1 MWSKLVEFVRAR
13 KALSIA
19 IAVVVLV
26 IAGGAIFMAVRADP
40 VVPTTTTSPPP
51 TSTTMAETTTSGA
64 TSTTIGGAT
73 SQINGLPV
81 ADPELLDRR
90 LLAVKI
96 DNHPDARPHS
106 GIEDADAV
114 IELMVEGVTRFIS
127 MWQQSDSE
135 FLGPMR
141 SGRPT
146 DQTLLAFFNEPSF
159 AISGA
164 QSWVQN
170 MIRSVGIHLVGEVE
184 PGTFR
189 VSGRRAPHNLFT
201 NTILLREYADAQDHP
216 DEPIDG
222 PMWAFG
228 PMRQDA
234 EEASKV
240 SFDFLGNPVEC
251 TWDETTGMW
260 LRTIGGEESI
270 TVTEDGAADAEEG
283 ENEEEDGSQ
292 IAFPVLVALY
302 VEQYTV
308 GDLPASRT
316 AGQGLAYVFAE
327 GKVVQGTWQRDDID
341 EWFTLEDNDGAPIE
355 VPPGQVWISL
365 IPNTTGIVIEP
376 S

>member
-1 MWSKLVEFVRAR
+1 MWSKIVEFVRAR

-19 IAVVVLV
+19 IAVVVVLGAGTA
-26 IAGGAIFMAVRADP
+26 IYLAAAGGPEAVS
-40 VVPTTTTSPPP
+40 TTTTSPPP
-51 TSTTMAETTTSGA
+51 TSTTMAETTTSVA
-64 TSTTIGGAT
+64 TSTTVGGDT

-81 ADPELLDRR
+81 ADAELLDRR

-96 DNHPDARPHS
+96 DNHPEARPHS

-146 DQTLLAFFNEPSF
+146 DQTLLAYFNEPSF

-164 QSWVQN
+164 QSWVQD
-170 MIRSVGIHLVGEVE
+170 MIRSVNIHLIGEVD

-201 NTILLREYADAQDHP
+201 NTILLREYADERGYP

-222 PMWAFG
+222 PMWEFG
-228 PMRQDA
+228 PIRPDA

-240 SFDFLGNPVEC
+240 SFDFLGNPVEW
-251 TWDETTGMW
+251 TWDDTSGMW

-270 TVTEDGAADAEEG
+270 TVTED
-283 ENEEEDGSQ
+283 EEESQ
-292 IAFPVLVALY
+292 IAVPVMVALY
-302 VEQYTV
+302 VEQYSV

-327 GKVVQGTWQRDDID
+327 GKVVQGTWQRDDIT
-341 EWFTLEDNDGAPIE
+341 EWFTLQDNDGETIL

-365 IPNTTGIVIEP
+365 IPNTTGIVIE
-376 S
+376 

>member
-1 MWSKLVEFVRAR
+1 MWSKLVEFARAR
-13 KALSIA
+13 KALSISIA
-19 IAVVVLV
+19 AVVVLG
-26 IAGGAIFMAVRADP
+26 AGAAIYLAAAGEPD
-40 VVPTTTTSPPP
+40 VPTTTTSPPP
-51 TSTTMAETTTSGA
+51 TSTTMAETTTSAA
-64 TSTTIGGAT
+64 TSTTVGGET

-81 ADPELLDRR
+81 ADGELLDRR

-96 DNHPDARPHS
+96 DNHPEARPHS

-164 QSWVQN
+164 QSWVQD
-170 MIRSVGIHLVGEVE
+170 MISSVGIHLIGEVE

-201 NTILLREYADAQDHP
+201 NTVLLREYADERGYP

-222 PMWAFG
+222 PMWEFG
-228 PMRQDA
+228 PMRPDA
-234 EEASKV
+234 EAASKV
-240 SFDFLGNPVEC
+240 SFDFLGNPVEW
-251 TWDETTGMW
+251 TWDETSGMW
-260 LRTIGGEESI
+260 LRTIGGDESV
-270 TVTEDGAADAEEG
+270 TVTEDDDEG
-283 ENEEEDGSQ
+283 TQ
-292 IAFPVLVALY
+292 IGFPVLIALY
-302 VEQYTV
+302 VEQYSL
-308 GDLPASRT
+308 GDLPSSRT

-327 GKVVQGTWQRDDID
+327 GKVVQGTWQRDEITD
-341 EWFTLEDNDGAPIE
+341 WFTLEDNDGETIQ

-365 IPNTTGIVIEP
+365 IPNTTGIVIE
-376 S
+376 

>member
-1 MWSKLVEFVRAR
+1 MWSRIVDFVRAR

-19 IAVVVLV
+19 IAVVVLGAGTV
-26 IAGGAIFMAVRADP
+26 IFIAVNADP
-40 VVPTTTTSPPP
+40 AVPATTTTTLAATTTTMTATTTTS
-51 TSTTMAETTTSGA
+51 ATTT
-64 TSTTIGGAT
+64 TVGGET

-81 ADPELLDRR
+81 GDPELLDRR

-106 GIEDADAV
+106 GVEEADAV

-135 FLGPMR
+135 YLGPMR

-164 QSWVQN
+164 QSWVQD
-170 MIRSVGIHLVGEVE
+170 MIRTVGIHLIGEVE

-201 NTILLREYADAQDHP
+201 NTILLREYADAQAYP
-216 DEPIDG
+216 DEPIEG
-222 PMWAFG
+222 PMWEFG

-234 EEASKV
+234 EEVSKV
-240 SFDFLGNPVEC
+240 SFDFLGNPVEW
-251 TWDETTGMW
+251 TWDEATGTW
-260 LRTIGGEESI
+260 LRTLGGVESI
-270 TVTEDGAADAEEG
+270 SVTEDDEE
-283 ENEEEDGSQ
+283 SQ
-292 IAFPVLVALY
+292 IGFPVMVALY
-302 VEQYTV
+302 VEQYSV

-316 AGQGLAYVFAE
+316 SGQGLAYVFAE
-327 GKVVQGTWQRDDID
+327 GQVVQGTWQRDDID
-341 EWFTLEDNDGAPIE
+341 QWFILEDNDGETIQ

-365 IPNTTGIVIEP
+365 IPNTTGIVME
-376 S
+376 